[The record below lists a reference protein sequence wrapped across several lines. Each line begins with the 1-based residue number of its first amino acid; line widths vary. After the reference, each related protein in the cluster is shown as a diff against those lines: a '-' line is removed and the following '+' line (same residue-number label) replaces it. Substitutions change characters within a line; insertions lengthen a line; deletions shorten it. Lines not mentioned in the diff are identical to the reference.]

1 MKKKYIKP
9 EAVVTTMEPVSMYAS
24 SPNADATMGVHD
36 NRHADEELS
45 RERRGTWGNLW

>member
-9 EAVVTTMEPVSMYAS
+9 EAVVANLAPVSMCAS
-24 SPNADATMGVHD
+24 SQMDVYSNQ
-36 NRHADEELS
+36 HADEELT